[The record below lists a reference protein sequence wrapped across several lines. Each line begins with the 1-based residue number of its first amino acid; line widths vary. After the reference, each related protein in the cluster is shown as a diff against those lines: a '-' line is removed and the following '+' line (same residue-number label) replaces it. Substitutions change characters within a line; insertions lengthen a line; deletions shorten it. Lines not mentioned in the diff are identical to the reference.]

1 MSEKTGKKSIF
12 GRWWFWVLAVLLI
25 IIIGNS
31 LNKDETPTPG
41 ADNRTTGEDTAGELT
56 SEQTT
61 DQAATQDTAQAT
73 TQTTT
78 QGTVPEQTTT
88 EAAAF
93 NAGMY
98 KIGTDLPA
106 GEYILITNS
115 ILPAYLQVS
124 SDSTGSLES
133 IISNDNFS
141 GNRYV
146 TVTDG
151 QYLEFTGSKGYPQ
164 DKAPSLVP
172 ADKTYSE
179 GMYKVGKDID
189 AGEYKVIPD
198 EAAIPAYVEVSKDS
212 SGILGSIV
220 SNDNFQAEKYVTIAQ
235 GQYIKLVGCHI
246 NAK

>member
-12 GRWWFWVLAVLLI
+12 KRWWFWVVAVLLI
-25 IIIGNS
+25 IIITSS
-31 LNKDETPTPG
+31 LNKDDTPAPG
-41 ADNRTTGEDTAGELT
+41 ADNRTTGENTAGEQT

-61 DQAATQDTAQAT
+61 DQATTQDT
-73 TQTTT
+73 TQVTE
-78 QGTVPEQTTT
+78 PEQDTT

-172 ADKTYSE
+172 ADRTYPE

-198 EAAIPAYVEVSKDS
+198 EATIPAYVEVSKDS
-212 SGILGSIV
+212 LGILGSII